1 MKLRHTFGLML
12 CALLCLFAIGTK
24 TAVYRPHQEQ
34 VKNLTSAKVWQSSRL
49 PSVASIPMVQAPVLL
64 ALALLMLMAT
74 FTVSRAALPEQPAF
88 ASRNW
93 YDPALAV
100 RPPPS
105 I

>member
-1 MKLRHTFGLML
+1 MKLRHIFGLIL
-12 CALLCLFAIGTK
+12 CALLCLFAIGAK

-34 VKNLTSAKVWQSSRL
+34 VKNLTSAKAWQNNEV
-49 PSVASIPMVQAPVLL
+49 PSPLSTPVQAPVLL
-64 ALALLMLMAT
+64 AMALLLMVT
-74 FTVSRAALPEQPAF
+74 FTVTREALPEQPAF

-93 YDPALAV
+93 FDHALAV

>member
-1 MKLRHTFGLML
+1 MRLRHIFGLVL
-12 CALLCLFAIGTK
+12 CALLCLFAIGAK
-24 TAVYRPHQEQ
+24 TAAYRPHQEQ
-34 VKNLTSAKVWQSSRL
+34 VKNLTSAKPWHNIEL
-49 PSVASIPMVQAPVLL
+49 PAPASTPVQVPVLL
-64 ALALLMLMAT
+64 TVALLMLMVT
-74 FTVSRAALPEQPAF
+74 FTVTREALPEQPAF

>member
-1 MKLRHTFGLML
+1 MKLRHIFGLLL
-12 CALLCLFAIGTK
+12 CALLCLFAIGAK
-24 TAVYRPHQEQ
+24 MAVYRPHQEQ
-34 VKNLTSAKVWQSSRL
+34 VKNLTAAKAWQNNEV
-49 PSVASIPMVQAPVLL
+49 PSPLSTPVQTPVLL
-64 ALALLMLMAT
+64 MALLMLVVT
-74 FTVSRAALPEQPAF
+74 FTVTREALPERPTF